1 MEAAQLQVARELP
14 NVHVIDFSDAWR
26 QADGL
31 HFDVACTEYAGKL
44 MFDKLVGLGLV
55 DAPPAGASR
64 PPVANGV
71 DSLLAW
77 HYPQIP
83 NGKAVVICPG
93 GGYGHHAKRH
103 EGNKEAERLAGIGI

>member
-1 MEAAQLQVARELP
+1 MPGYRP
-14 NVHVIDFSDAWR
+14 TGCDFDGAW
-26 QADGL
+26 
-31 HFDVACTEYAGKL
+31 TEYVGKL

-55 DAPPAGASR
+55 DAPPAGVSR

-71 DSLLAW
+71 DSLLTW

-93 GGYGHHAKRH
+93 GDM
-103 EGNKEAERLAGIGI
+103 GIMHGA